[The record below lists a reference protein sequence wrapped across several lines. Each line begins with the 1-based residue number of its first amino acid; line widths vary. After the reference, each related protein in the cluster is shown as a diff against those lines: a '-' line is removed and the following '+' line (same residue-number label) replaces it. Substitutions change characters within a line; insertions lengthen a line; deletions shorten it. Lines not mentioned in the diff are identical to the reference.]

1 VISVPRLI
9 WLEILHRKLSFAQAL
24 AALVVAVAVSV
35 STVTLV
41 RGHQLK
47 TEAHVA
53 QLNDE
58 IRKITKNM
66 GFNIDIMPKE
76 VNLVNLY
83 ANDFGEAT
91 MPYELVQRL
100 ADSRDIEA
108 INHLRPSL
116 IRKVNW
122 TEYDR
127 DVILMGV
134 AAVVPWTHRK
144 NPKIPLEPAVP
155 EGKIIVGAVL
165 AGQLGLQAG
174 REVEFRGE
182 KLTVEKVHSPRGS
195 SDDITVWIDLPKAQ
209 EVLQLPNRINMIQ
222 ALECNCASID
232 RLGEVREEIAGVLGG
247 DVQVIER
254 ASIALARAEAREKVK
269 AQGVASLSQMQ
280 KHASLQTVLLAVAVS
295 AIIALLMFI
304 NVSQRRYEIGILRA
318 IGTSTRQIML
328 LLVGKALLLGLVGA
342 MVGCAA
348 GFAMGLRSATVMA
361 TETRIELT
369 ASDLF
374 MPELFVVVV
383 VATTLLTA
391 LASWIPA
398 VMAAAQDPAY
408 VLSEE

>member
-1 VISVPRLI
+1 M
-9 WLEILHRKLSFAQAL
+9 EIVHRKLSFALAL
-24 AALVVAVAVSV
+24 LAVAVAVAYTV

-47 TEAHVA
+47 TEAHVTA
-53 QLNDE
+53 LNDE

-66 GFNIDIMPKE
+66 GFNIDIMPKDL
-76 VNLVNLY
+76 NLGDLY

-91 MPYELVQRL
+91 MPYDLVERL
-100 ADSRDIEA
+100 ADSRDLMT

-116 IRKVNW
+116 IRKVHW
-122 TEYDR
+122 SEYDR

-165 AGQLGLQAG
+165 ADQLNLKADQ
-174 REVEFRGE
+174 EVVFQDE
-182 KLTVEKVHSPRGS
+182 KLTIEKIYPPRGS
-195 SDDITVWIDLPKAQ
+195 SDDITVWIDLAKAQ
-209 EVLQLPNRINMIQ
+209 ELLQLPNRINMIQ
-222 ALECNCASID
+222 ALECNCATID
-232 RLGEVREEIAGVLGG
+232 RLGEIREEITAVLGG

-269 AQGVASLSQMQ
+269 AQGVASLELMQ
-280 KHASLQTVLLAVAVS
+280 QHATKQTVLLAVAVY
-295 AIIALLMFI
+295 AIIGLLMLI
-304 NVSQRRYEIGILRA
+304 NARQRRYEIGILRA

-328 LLVGKALLLGLVGA
+328 LFVGKGLLLGLTGA
-342 MVGCAA
+342 ILGCIA
-348 GFAMGLRSATVMA
+348 GFAMGLQSSKTMA
-361 TETRIELT
+361 AESQIDLT
-369 ASDLF
+369 AGELF
-374 MPELFVVVV
+374 MPELFAVVVV
-383 VATTLLTA
+383 TTTLLSA

-398 VMAAAQDPAY
+398 VTAAAQDPAV